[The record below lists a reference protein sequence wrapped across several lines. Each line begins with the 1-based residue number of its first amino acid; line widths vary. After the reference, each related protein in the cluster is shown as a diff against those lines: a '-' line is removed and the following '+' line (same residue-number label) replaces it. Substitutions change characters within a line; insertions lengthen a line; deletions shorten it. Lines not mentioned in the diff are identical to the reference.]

1 MRKLLKSN
9 RGFTLLEV
17 SIVLAIT
24 MIFSGAI
31 FFNLTTI
38 KTRNQAKECSINLLM
53 LHNAVNNYCLDN
65 NVSYGTTVQIT
76 NLMSSGYLNNNENY
90 RCPVHRTEYQT
101 EFIYGTLPTC
111 PDNISEH
118 ICTAD

>member
-24 MIFSGAI
+24 LIFSGAI

-65 NVSYGTTVQIT
+65 IVSYGTTVQMTDLI
-76 NLMSSGYLNNNENY
+76 NNGYLSSCESY
-90 RCPVHRTEYQT
+90 KCPVNGTEYQT
-101 EFIYGTLPTC
+101 EFTYGTLPIC

-118 ICTAD
+118 ICGTD